1 MKFKALKDFS
11 HSGVNIKQ
19 DQYFYPREVGFSK
32 ASLEFLEKKGKIY
45 KVSDVEN
52 PDEDMEEKRRIPL
65 VVMIDPNTIIQNVV
79 TPNETKRLP
88 SIQPIK
94 PDDNMNNPNLY
105 NNSENTESEETN
117 EEYNKAAFKELMQ
130 TIEDKPFRFG
140 GRGNKGQYNTKSNL
154 KDLYKVAVENGLDV
168 NKDMTRKDLFKI
180 LKDNNIY

>member
-1 MKFKALKDFS
+1 
-11 HSGVNIKQ
+11 
-19 DQYFYPREVGFSK
+19 
-32 ASLEFLEKKGKIY
+32 
-45 KVSDVEN
+45 
-52 PDEDMEEKRRIPL
+52 MEEKRRIPL

-79 TPNETKRLP
+79 ATNETKQLP

-94 PDDNMNNPNLY
+94 PDDNMNNSNLY
-105 NNSENTESEETN
+105 NNSESTESEETN

-154 KDLYKVAVENGLDV
+154 KDLYRVAVENGLDV
-168 NKDMTRKDLFKI
+168 NKDMTRKDLFQI